1 MTKEEKFEVILE
13 RCDKYWETEEIC
25 FGCPI
30 WEYMKKNSQ
39 EGDLLICADVD
50 VDTAYELLV
59 NDGTC

>member
-13 RCDKYWETEEIC
+13 QCDKYCIC

-30 WEYMKKNSQ
+30 WEYMKK
-39 EGDLLICADVD
+39 EGDLLICTDVD
-50 VDTAYELLV
+50 IDTAYELLV